1 MRLKDHKSVI
11 MPAMII
17 LENITLQRGT
27 KRLLEK
33 TSATIHPGRKIALIG
48 ANGAGKSSLFSLLL
62 GELTVEEGTLQIPG
76 QWRMAHMAQEVQT
89 TDRAALDFVIDGDQV
104 LRKLEADIAR
114 AETDQANDRL
124 ANLHQALDEI
134 DGYTAPLRAEQ
145 LLEGLG
151 FSAVER
157 ASPVSSFSGGW
168 RIRLNLARALM
179 CPSDFLMLDEP
190 TNHLDMDTTLWLER
204 WLQNY
209 PGTVLLISHD
219 RDFIDNVCEEIFHIE
234 HASLLSY
241 RGNYSAFERQRSERL
256 TQQQAVYEKQ
266 QRRIGEINRFVARFR
281 AQATKARQ
289 AQSRL
294 KELER
299 MATVAPAHIDSPFDF
314 EFFPPGRIS
323 DPLLSLSKSVV
334 GYPDQPILSEVGLTL
349 HPGSR
354 IALLG
359 ANGAGKS
366 TLIKTL
372 AGDLPALGGERVA
385 GEHLSI
391 GYFTQHQLDAL
402 DMSASPLLHLQRL
415 TPTATEQS
423 MRNFLGRFDFRGDMA
438 LDVIEHFSGGE
449 KARLA
454 LAIIVWLKP
463 NLLLLDEPTNHLDL
477 EMRHA
482 LTMALQDFAGA
493 VVLISHDRHLIRNTV
508 DELLLV
514 NDGRVAPFEGD
525 LNSYTHW
532 LLSRLRDKGGET
544 SPGPGPA
551 IQRKQQR
558 REGAEIR
565 QQLRPLKK
573 ALSEAEV
580 RMNKLD
586 ETVGDIENRLADPA
600 IYQPEHKEALQSL
613 LLEQNQFKQQ
623 REAVEIQWL
632 ELAEQL
638 EALEAALTL

>member
-1 MRLKDHKSVI
+1 
-11 MPAMII
+11 MPTMII
-17 LENITLQRGT
+17 LDNITLQRGT

-62 GELTVEEGTLQIPG
+62 GKLTVEEGTLQVPG

-104 LRKLEADIAR
+104 LRNLEADIAQ

-124 ANLHQALDEI
+124 ANLHQTLDEI

-151 FSAVER
+151 FSAAER
-157 ASPVSSFSGGW
+157 ASPVSRFSGGW

-179 CPSDFLMLDEP
+179 CPSDFLLLDEP

-219 RDFIDNVCEEIFHIE
+219 RDFIDNVCGEIFHIE
-234 HASLLSY
+234 HASLFSY

-256 TQQQAVYEKQ
+256 IQQQAIYEKQ

-281 AQATKARQ
+281 VQANKARQ

-299 MATVAPAHIDSPFDF
+299 MVTMAPAHIDSPFDF
-314 EFFPPGRIS
+314 EFFAPERTS
-323 DPLLSLSKSVV
+323 NPLLSLSKSVV
-334 GYPDQPILSEVGLTL
+334 GYPDTPILKEVGLTL

-372 AGDLPALGGERVA
+372 AGDLQPLGGERVE

-423 MRNFLGRFDFRGDMA
+423 IRNFLGRFDFRGDMA
-438 LDVIEHFSGGE
+438 LDVIKHFSGGE

-477 EMRHA
+477 DMRHA

-493 VVLISHDRHLIRNTV
+493 MVLVSHDRHLIRNTV
-508 DELLLV
+508 DELMLV
-514 NDGRVAPFEGD
+514 NDGDVAPFEGD
-525 LNSYTHW
+525 LDSYAQW
-532 LLSRLRDKGGET
+532 LLSRSREKDAAT
-544 SPGPGPA
+544 PSPGPA
-551 IQRKQQR
+551 LQRKQQR
-558 REGAEIR
+558 REDAEVR
-565 QQLRPLKK
+565 QQLRPLRK
-573 ALSEAEV
+573 S
-580 RMNKLD
+580 LD
-586 ETVGDIENRLADPA
+586 ETESRMARLDQAMSDIENRLADEA
-600 IYQPEHKEALQSL
+600 LYQPENKEALRL
-613 LLEQNQFKQQ
+613 LLFEQNQLKQQ
-623 REAVEIQWL
+623 RPLLETQWL

-638 EALEAALTL
+638 ETLETALTL

>member
-76 QWRMAHMAQEVQT
+76 QWRMAHMAQEIQT
-89 TDRAALDFVIDGDQV
+89 TDRAALDFVIDGDET

-151 FSAVER
+151 FSAEER
-157 ASPVSSFSGGW
+157 ASPVSRFSGGW

-314 EFFPPGRIS
+314 EFFPPERIS
-323 DPLLSLSKSVV
+323 DPLLSLSKTVA
-334 GYPDQPILSEVGLTL
+334 GYPDKPILSEVNLTL

-372 AGDLPALGGERVA
+372 AGDLRPLGGERVA

-402 DMSASPLLHLQRL
+402 DISASPLLHLQRL
-415 TPTATEQS
+415 TPSATEQS

-508 DELLLV
+508 DDLLLV
-514 NDGRVAPFEGD
+514 NAGEVAPFAGD
-525 LNSYTHW
+525 LDSYTHW
-532 LLSRLRDKGGET
+532 LLSHLRDKGEQT
-544 SPGPGPA
+544 SSAPGPA

-573 ALSEAEV
+573 ALSEAEM

-586 ETVGDIENRLADPA
+586 VAVNDVENRLADPA

-613 LLEQNQFKQQ
+613 LFEQSQLKQQ

-638 EALEAALTL
+638 ETLEAALTL

>member
-11 MPAMII
+11 MPTMII
-17 LENITLQRGT
+17 MENITLQRGT

-33 TSATIHPGRKIALIG
+33 TSAIIHPGRKIALIG

-89 TDRAALDFVIDGDQV
+89 TDRAALDFVIDGDQT

-151 FSAVER
+151 FSAEER
-157 ASPVSSFSGGW
+157 ASPVSRFSGGW

-314 EFFPPGRIS
+314 EFFPPERIS
-323 DPLLSLSKSVV
+323 DPLLSLSKTVA
-334 GYPDQPILSEVGLTL
+334 GYPDKPVLSEVNLTL

-372 AGDLPALGGERVA
+372 AGDLRPLGGERVA

-402 DMSASPLLHLQRL
+402 DISASPLLHLQRL
-415 TPTATEQS
+415 TPSATEQS

-514 NDGRVAPFEGD
+514 NAEEVAPFAGD
-525 LNSYTHW
+525 LDSYTHW
-532 LLSRLRDKGGET
+532 LLSHLRDKGEQT
-544 SPGPGPA
+544 SSAPGPA

-573 ALSEAEV
+573 ALSEAEL

-586 ETVGDIENRLADPA
+586 VAVSDIENRLADPA

-613 LLEQNQFKQQ
+613 LFEQSQLKQQ

-638 EALEAALTL
+638 ETLEAALTL

>member
-1 MRLKDHKSVI
+1 
-11 MPAMII
+11 
-17 LENITLQRGT
+17 
-27 KRLLEK
+27 
-33 TSATIHPGRKIALIG
+33 
-48 ANGAGKSSLFSLLL
+48 
-62 GELTVEEGTLQIPG
+62 
-76 QWRMAHMAQEVQT
+76 MAHMAQEIQT
-89 TDRAALDFVIDGDQV
+89 TDRAALDFVIDGDET

-151 FSAVER
+151 FSAEER
-157 ASPVSSFSGGW
+157 ASPVSRFSGGW

-314 EFFPPGRIS
+314 EFFPPERIS
-323 DPLLSLSKSVV
+323 DPLLSLSKTVA
-334 GYPDQPILSEVGLTL
+334 GYPDKPILSEVNLTL

-372 AGDLPALGGERVA
+372 AGDLRPLGGERVA

-402 DMSASPLLHLQRL
+402 DISASPLLHLQRL
-415 TPTATEQS
+415 TPSATEQS

-508 DELLLV
+508 DDLLLV
-514 NDGRVAPFEGD
+514 NAEEVAPFAGD
-525 LNSYTHW
+525 LDSYTHW
-532 LLSRLRDKGGET
+532 LLSHLRDKGEQT
-544 SPGPGPA
+544 SSAPGPA

-573 ALSEAEV
+573 ALSEAEM

-586 ETVGDIENRLADPA
+586 VAVNDVENRLADPA

-613 LLEQNQFKQQ
+613 LFEQSQLKQQ

-638 EALEAALTL
+638 ETLEVALTL